1 MAQTKTQETVKVLFP
16 FTENEDTLD
25 DIAKCYPVYA
35 YPEYGYIIF
44 DGHPLDLAE
53 VEKVFINPTIW

>member
-44 DGHPLDLAE
+44 DGHPLDLA
-53 VEKVFINPTIW
+53 